1 MRIDNLSGY
10 FDVREYNAKKSVQE
24 RQIKS
29 ADQTITFGV
38 SFDPEHLPKQ
48 LSAHAKNVQR
58 KDGNGSYMLVKF
70 KIGAKAKWFAKIG
83 GKVTEMARPAN
94 EDLDGK
100 RYEAC
105 IDYRELNGDPTKQ
118 EACGY
123 WVNGLLI
130 SEAASNMFAD
140 LNDEQETAQPA
151 NVQSWDGVHPA
162 KPQDKATEENDNE
175 QPLPF

>member
-38 SFDPEHLPKQ
+38 SFDHDHLPKQ
-48 LSAHAKNVQR
+48 LAIHAKNVQR

-70 KIGAKAKWFAKIG
+70 KIGAKAKWFAKVN
-83 GKVTEMARPAN
+83 GKVTDIARPAN

-100 RYEAC
+100 RYDVC
-105 IDYRELNGDPTKQ
+105 VDYRELNGDPAKQ

-123 WVNGLLI
+123 WANGLLI
-130 SEAASNMFAD
+130 KEAESNMFAD
-140 LNDEQETAQPA
+140 LNDEQNAEQPA
-151 NVQSWDGVHPA
+151 PVQSWDGVQPT
-162 KPQDKATEENDNE
+162 KPQDRAAEKNDE

>member
-10 FDVREYNAKKSVQE
+10 FDVREYNAKKPAQE
-24 RQIKS
+24 RAFKS
-29 ADQTITFGV
+29 QDATITFGV
-38 SFDPEHLPKQ
+38 AFDNDHLPKE
-48 LSAHAKNVQR
+48 LSNHAKNVQR

-83 GKVTEMARPAN
+83 GKVTEMARPAL

-105 IDYRELNGDPTKQ
+105 IDYRELNGDPAKQ

-123 WVNGLLI
+123 WANGLLI
-130 SEAASNMFAD
+130 KEAESNMFDD
-140 LNDEQETAQPA
+140 LNDEQAEQSTR
-151 NVQSWDGVHPA
+151 VQSLDGVQPT
-162 KPQDKATEENDNE
+162 KPQYTENENEE
-175 QPLPF
+175 QLAF